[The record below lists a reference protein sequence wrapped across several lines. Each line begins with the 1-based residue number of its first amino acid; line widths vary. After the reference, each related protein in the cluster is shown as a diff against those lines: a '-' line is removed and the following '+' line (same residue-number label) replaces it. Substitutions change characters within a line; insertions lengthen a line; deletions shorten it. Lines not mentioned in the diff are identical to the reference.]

1 MAVIDVQS
9 IPVLEK
15 RPGWRGRLFHS
26 ANMTFSHWDFD
37 AGATIHEHFH
47 PQEEVWEI
55 VAGEIELTIDGMT
68 HIARPGMAAI
78 VPTDTAHSAKALT
91 DGKAIVVDYPLR
103 LDF

>member
-26 ANMTFSHWDFD
+26 ANMTFGHWDFD
-37 AGATIHEHFH
+37 AGATIHEHVH

-55 VAGEIELTIDGMT
+55 LEGEVELTVDGKT
-68 HIARPGMAAI
+68 FLARPDTAAI
-78 VPTDTAHSAKALT
+78 VPANTPHAARALR

-103 LDF
+103 IDF